1 MGALGLPLLPMR
13 TVLRALDDLAAIAR
27 AARELP
33 ARLDVLEARAG
44 RVERQLER
52 GIALG
57 EVLDA
62 RGAEL
67 VALGEQIDARGEDF
81 VAIGER
87 IDARGGELLDVG
99 ERLDARGGEIVALG
113 HRLDERSAA
122 LLEQSERLLEMGQ
135 LAVEQSLLVAER
147 AREVVEQG
155 AEVAAALPTLQRAI
169 AIAEPLEGAVERL
182 GRLVDRLPGGA
193 RARVEGDPAP

>member
-57 EVLDA
+57 EVL
-62 RGAEL
+62 
-67 VALGEQIDARGEDF
+67 
-81 VAIGER
+81 
-87 IDARGGELLDVG
+87 DARGGELLDVG